1 MSVLYNTLHFKGDKR
16 DKVPVAGGVG
26 KKETALQHSARKEM
40 LAYKTG
46 FIAIVRSLMNQVSK
60 TVPMVEG
67 KKAVSV
73 GNKEETSLVLFSADC
88 D

>member
-1 MSVLYNTLHFKGDKR
+1 
-16 DKVPVAGGVG
+16 
-26 KKETALQHSARKEM
+26 M

-46 FIAIVRSLMNQVSK
+46 FIAIVRSLMSQVSK